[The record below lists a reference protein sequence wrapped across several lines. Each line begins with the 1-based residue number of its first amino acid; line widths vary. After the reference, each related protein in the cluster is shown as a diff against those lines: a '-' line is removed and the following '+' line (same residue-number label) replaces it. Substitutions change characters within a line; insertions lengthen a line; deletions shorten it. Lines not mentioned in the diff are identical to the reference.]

1 MVRRRAEV
9 PPQPEAWEGP
19 VVGEPGV
26 LRTDGDRAECH
37 ILGPS
42 EIRKDNSQIEALRC
56 SGNRTPCS
64 WRSLTTYAR
73 CWGQP
78 DCYS

>member
-19 VVGEPGV
+19 VVGELGV

-37 ILGPS
+37 ICGF
-42 EIRKDNSQIEALRC
+42 
-56 SGNRTPCS
+56 
-64 WRSLTTYAR
+64 
-73 CWGQP
+73 
-78 DCYS
+78 